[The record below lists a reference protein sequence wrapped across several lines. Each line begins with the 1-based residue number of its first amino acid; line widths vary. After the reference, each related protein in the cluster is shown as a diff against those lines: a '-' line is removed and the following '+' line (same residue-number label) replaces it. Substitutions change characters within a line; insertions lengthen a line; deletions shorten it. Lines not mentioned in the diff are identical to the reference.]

1 MEDLK
6 VNIHQLRSCCNL
18 FLDIVRITLTDQ
30 TDAKTL
36 LGTYVTSTPGSFTWR
51 AGILTTAVKEGKWI
65 VIEDI
70 ERAGNDILSV
80 LLPLL
85 KGRPLELNGRGEVEM
100 GKGGQI
106 IATTRYISFF
116 PIDNFK
122 VNE

>member
-1 MEDLK
+1 MKSLNYLEDLK
-6 VNIHQLRSCCNL
+6 VPPHPFWIVLIV
-18 FLDIVRITLTDQ
+18 DIVRITLTDQ
-30 TDAKTL
+30 TDAKIL

-70 ERAGNDILSV
+70 ERAGNDVLSV

-85 KGRPLELNGRGEVEM
+85 EARPLELNGRGTIEM

-106 IATTRYISFF
+106 IATTRY
-116 PIDNFK
+116 PPLQRK
-122 VNE
+122 